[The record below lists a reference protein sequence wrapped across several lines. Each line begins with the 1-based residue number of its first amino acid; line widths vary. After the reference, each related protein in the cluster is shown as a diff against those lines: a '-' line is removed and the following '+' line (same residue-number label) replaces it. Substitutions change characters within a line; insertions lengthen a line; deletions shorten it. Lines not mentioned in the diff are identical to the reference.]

1 MYKSIC
7 VELPKLLSD
16 SSENTEIKDAQDV
29 SVPSRISASKYWF
42 LALSGSTFRSV
53 EIPSQDNASMILHT
67 KLYTQL

>member
-16 SSENTEIKDAQDV
+16 SSENTEIKDAQDL

-42 LALSGSTFRSV
+42 LALSGSWRSV
-53 EIPSQDNASMILHT
+53 EIPSQDNASMVLHT
-67 KLYTQL
+67 KLYIQL